1 MSNEYNY
8 YTPES
13 GPDYNYEQNQEQKR
27 KEKKKMPKFIKV
39 ISLAL
44 VFGIVA
50 SVAFQATNLVAD
62 RFLGTTE
69 SREVKSVD
77 NTKISQSTGETAKS
91 DIASIAEEVM
101 PSVVSITNLSVQQVQ
116 SFFGGIQ
123 EQESKSVGSGIIISQ
138 NDSELLIIT
147 NNHVV
152 EGNETLTVSFV
163 DEESV
168 EAQVKGTDATKDLA
182 VIAVQTKEIK
192 DTTMDQIKVASL
204 GNSDQLQVGESVIA
218 IGNALG
224 YGQSV
229 TSGIVSA
236 TGRELDGIDEKLIQ
250 TDAAINP
257 GNSGG
262 ALLNANGEVIGIN
275 TAKVATDTVEG
286 MGYAIPINTAKPI
299 IDQLIKQKT
308 VDKSEQ
314 AYLGISGQTISSD
327 MAAQMDMPQGALV
340 RQVVRNSPAQK
351 AGISAGDVII
361 SFDGA
366 TVSTME
372 GLKSKI
378 ESKKAGDTVKVA
390 VKRQNQMGT
399 YEKKTFSVKLEKRTD
414 DGASGSTQNN

>member
-13 GPDYNYEQNQEQKR
+13 GPDYNYEQNQEPKK
-27 KEKKKMPKFIKV
+27 KEKKKMPKLIKV

-69 SREVKSVD
+69 NREVKSVD
-77 NTKISQSTGETAKS
+77 NTKISKSTGETAKS

-168 EAQVKGTDATKDLA
+168 EAQVKGTDAAKDLA

-192 DTTMDQIKVASL
+192 DTTMDQIKVAAL

-262 ALLNANGEVIGIN
+262 ALLNANGEVVGIN

-286 MGYAIPINTAKPI
+286 MGYAIPISSVSDI
-299 IDQLIKQKT
+299 IENLMNQETKT
-308 VDKSEQ
+308 KVSEAEQ
-314 AYLGISGQTISSD
+314 GQLGIQGVDVTADSSE
-327 MAAQMDMPQGALV
+327 MYNMPTGVYVSEVIDGGGAK
-340 RQVVRNSPAQK
+340 K
-351 AGISAGDVII
+351 AGITKGSVITGINGTSIDGMQALKEQLQYYRAG
-361 SFDGA
+361 
-366 TVSTME
+366 E
-372 GLKSKI
+372 
-378 ESKKAGDTVKVA
+378 TVKITVA
-390 VKRQNQMGT
+390 T
-399 YEKKTFSVKLEKRTD
+399 PEKNGEYAKSDVEVTLGKKS
-414 DGASGSTQNN
+414 